1 MHDLLNISYI
11 FIYLISLI
19 GLLIF
24 IGKKIRNNCQLFM
37 PNEYKT
43 VKRIVNKISKKNDLG
58 DYPFTFS
65 ITAGSRGTWIA
76 KSLGLPKK
84 NHSCLHL
91 RHVNPF
97 IKYKGKLSN
106 EINEAIRQAYLLD
119 TVEACAYPNGYIQ
132 ISRSSFK
139 CNENFEDYL
148 AFVIGH
154 EISHVLN
161 EDSFNKS
168 LKVSKEGKTMKKKKK
183 IEFGFE
189 ISRECE
195 KEADI
200 CSAKML
206 INAGYSTS
214 IPIKAHDFI
223 AKKYGYGYETGKKD
237 THPGYE
243 DRRNNLID
251 FIYKNYPDSSDKKG
265 YTKGSW
271 KYDRKEN
278 TLTYKIKERYSPPQE
293 ENLKAATNLAKAFAG
308 EVIKKNQ
315 LKNVKI
321 DT

>member
-1 MHDLLNISYI
+1 MHDFLGISCI
-11 FIYLISLI
+11 FISLISL
-19 GLLIF
+19 LALIIF
-24 IGKKIRNNCQLFM
+24 LGKKVRNNSQLFM

-76 KSLGLPKK
+76 KSLGLPTK
-84 NHSCLHL
+84 NESCLHL
-91 RHVNPF
+91 KHVNPF
-97 IKYKGKLSN
+97 IKYKGKLSH

-139 CNENFEDYL
+139 SNENFEDYL

-168 LKVSKEGKTMKKKKK
+168 LKVSKEGKKMKTKKK

-223 AKKYGYGYETGKKD
+223 AKKYGYGYETEKNC

-243 DRRNNLID
+243 ERRNNLID
-251 FIYKNYPDSSDKKG
+251 FIFKNYPDFSEAKG

-278 TLTYKIKERYSPPQE
+278 TLTYKIKERYSPPKE
-293 ENLKAATNLAKAFAG
+293 ENLKAATNLAKAFEG
-308 EVIKKNQ
+308 EVIKN
-315 LKNVKI
+315 
-321 DT
+321 

>member
-1 MHDLLNISYI
+1 MYEIINTPY
-11 FIYLISLI
+11 IYLL
-19 GLLIF
+19 LLISIPIVIF
-24 IGKKIRNNCQLFM
+24 LGIKIRNNSQLFM
-37 PNEYKT
+37 PKEYKI
-43 VKRIVNKISKKNDLG
+43 VKKIVNKISKKNDLG

-76 KSLGLPKK
+76 KSLGLPTK
-84 NHSCLHL
+84 NESCLHL
-91 RHVNPF
+91 KHINPF
-97 IKYKGKLSN
+97 IKYEGKLSH

-139 CNENFEDYL
+139 SNENLEDYL

-168 LKVSKEGKTMKKKKK
+168 LKVSKEGKKLKTKKKM
-183 IEFGFE
+183 EFGFE
-189 ISRECE
+189 ISRDCE

-214 IPIKAHDFI
+214 IPVNAHDFI
-223 AKKYGYGYETGKKD
+223 AKKYGYGYETEKNC

-243 DRRNNLID
+243 ERRNNLID
-251 FIYKNYPDSSDKKG
+251 FIFKNYPDFSEIHKDQHS
-265 YTKGSW
+265 YTRGSW
-271 KYDRKEN
+271 HFDRKEN
-278 TLTYKIKERYSPPQE
+278 TLTYKIKERNSTAKGE
-293 ENLKAATNLAKAFAG
+293 SLKAATNLAKAFEG
-308 EVIKKNQ
+308 EVIKN
-315 LKNVKI
+315 
-321 DT
+321 

>member
-1 MHDLLNISYI
+1 MHDFLNISYI
-11 FIYLISLI
+11 FISLISLI
-19 GLLIF
+19 ALIIF
-24 IGKKIRNNCQLFM
+24 LGKKVRNNSQLFM

-76 KSLGLPKK
+76 KSLGLPTK
-84 NHSCLHL
+84 NESCLHL
-91 RHVNPF
+91 KHVNPF
-97 IKYKGKLSN
+97 IKYKGKLSH

-139 CNENFEDYL
+139 SNEDFEDYL

-168 LKVSKEGKTMKKKKK
+168 LKVSKEGKKLKTKKK
-183 IEFGFE
+183 IAYGFE
-189 ISRECE
+189 ISRDCE

-223 AKKYGYGYETGKKD
+223 AKKYGYGYETGKKC

-243 DRRNNLID
+243 DRRNNLMD
-251 FIYKNYPDSSDKKG
+251 FIFKNYSESSEKKG

-278 TLTYKIKERYSPPQE
+278 TLTYKIKERYSPPKE
-293 ENLKAATNLAKAFAG
+293 ENLKAATNLAKAFEG
-308 EVIKKNQ
+308 EVIKN
-315 LKNVKI
+315 
-321 DT
+321 

>member
-1 MHDLLNISYI
+1 MHDLLNLSTI
-11 FIYLISLI
+11 FLSLISLI
-19 GLLIF
+19 AILFFL
-24 IGKKIRNNCQLFM
+24 GKNIRNNSQLFM
-37 PNEYKT
+37 PKEYKT
-43 VKRIVNKISKKNDLG
+43 VQRIVNKISKKNDLG
-58 DYPFTFS
+58 DYPFIFS

-76 KSLGLPKK
+76 KSLGLSTK
-84 NHSCLHL
+84 NESCLHL
-91 RHVNPF
+91 KHVNPF
-97 IKYKGKLSN
+97 IKYKGKLSH

-139 CNENFEDYL
+139 SNEDFEDYL

-168 LKVSKEGKTMKKKKK
+168 LKVSKEGKKLKTKKR
-183 IEFGFE
+183 IEYGFE

-214 IPIKAHDFI
+214 IPVKAHDFI
-223 AKKYGYGYETGKKD
+223 AKKYGYGYETGKKC

-243 DRRNNLID
+243 ERRNNLID
-251 FIYKNYPDSSDKKG
+251 FIFKN
-265 YTKGSW
+265 
-271 KYDRKEN
+271 
-278 TLTYKIKERYSPPQE
+278 
-293 ENLKAATNLAKAFAG
+293 
-308 EVIKKNQ
+308 
-315 LKNVKI
+315 
-321 DT
+321 

>member
-1 MHDLLNISYI
+1 MHDFLGISCI
-11 FIYLISLI
+11 FISLISL
-19 GLLIF
+19 LALIIF
-24 IGKKIRNNCQLFM
+24 LGKKVRNNSQLFM

-76 KSLGLPKK
+76 KSLGLPTK
-84 NHSCLHL
+84 NESCLHL
-91 RHVNPF
+91 KHVNPF
-97 IKYKGKLSN
+97 IKYKGKLSD

-139 CNENFEDYL
+139 SNENFEDYL

-168 LKVSKEGKTMKKKKK
+168 LKVSKEGKKMKTKKK

-223 AKKYGYGYETGKKD
+223 AKKYGYGYETGKKC

-251 FIYKNYPDSSDKKG
+251 FIFKNYPDSSENKG

-278 TLTYKIKERYSPPQE
+278 TLTYKIKERYSPPKE
-293 ENLKAATNLAKAFAG
+293 ENLKAATNLAKAFEG
-308 EVIKKNQ
+308 EVIKN
-315 LKNVKI
+315 
-321 DT
+321 

>member
-1 MHDLLNISYI
+1 MHDFLNISYI
-11 FIYLISLI
+11 FISLISLMT
-19 GLLIF
+19 LI
-24 IGKKIRNNCQLFM
+24 IYLGKKVRNNSQLFM

-76 KSLGLPKK
+76 KSLGLPTK
-84 NHSCLHL
+84 NESCLHL
-91 RHVNPF
+91 KHVNPF
-97 IKYKGKLSN
+97 IKYKGKLSH

-139 CNENFEDYL
+139 SNEDFEDYL

-168 LKVSKEGKTMKKKKK
+168 LKVSKEGKKLKTKKK
-183 IEFGFE
+183 IAYGFE

-223 AKKYGYGYETGKKD
+223 AKKYGYGYETEKNC

-243 DRRNNLID
+243 ERRNNLID
-251 FIYKNYPDSSDKKG
+251 FIFKNYPDVSDAKG
-265 YTKGSW
+265 HTKGNW

-278 TLTYKIKERYSPPQE
+278 TLTYKIKESYSPPKE
-293 ENLKAATNLAKAFAG
+293 ENLKAATNLAKAFKG
-308 EVIKKNQ
+308 EVIKN
-315 LKNVKI
+315 
-321 DT
+321 

>member
-1 MHDLLNISYI
+1 MHDFLGISCI
-11 FIYLISLI
+11 FISLISL
-19 GLLIF
+19 LALIIF
-24 IGKKIRNNCQLFM
+24 LGKKVRNNSQLFM

-76 KSLGLPKK
+76 KSLGLPTK
-84 NHSCLHL
+84 NESCLHL
-91 RHVNPF
+91 KHVNPF
-97 IKYKGKLSN
+97 IKYKGKLSD

-139 CNENFEDYL
+139 SNENFEDYL

-168 LKVSKEGKTMKKKKK
+168 LKVSKEGKKMKTKKK

-223 AKKYGYGYETGKKD
+223 AKKYGYGYETGKKC

-251 FIYKNYPDSSDKKG
+251 FIYKNYPDFSDKKG

-271 KYDRKEN
+271 KYDRKQN
-278 TLTYKIKERYSPPQE
+278 TLIYKIKERYSPPKE
-293 ENLKAATNLAKAFAG
+293 ENLRGATNLAKAFEG
-308 EVIKKNQ
+308 EVIKN
-315 LKNVKI
+315 
-321 DT
+321 

>member
-1 MHDLLNISYI
+1 MHDFLGISCI
-11 FIYLISLI
+11 FISLISL
-19 GLLIF
+19 LALIIF
-24 IGKKIRNNCQLFM
+24 LGKKVRNNSQLFM

-76 KSLGLPKK
+76 KSLGLPTK
-84 NHSCLHL
+84 NESCLHL
-91 RHVNPF
+91 KHVNPF
-97 IKYKGKLSN
+97 IKYKGKLSH

-139 CNENFEDYL
+139 SNEDFEDYL

-168 LKVSKEGKTMKKKKK
+168 LKVSKEGKKMKTKKK

-223 AKKYGYGYETGKKD
+223 AKKNGYGYETGKNC

-243 DRRNNLID
+243 ERRNNLID
-251 FIYKNYPDSSDKKG
+251 FIFKNYPDFSEKKG

-278 TLTYKIKERYSPPQE
+278 TLTYKIKERYSPPKE
-293 ENLKAATNLAKAFAG
+293 ENLKAATNLAKAFEG
-308 EVIKKNQ
+308 EVIKN
-315 LKNVKI
+315 
-321 DT
+321 

>member
-1 MHDLLNISYI
+1 MHDLLNLSTLFIS
-11 FIYLISLI
+11 LISLI
-19 GLLIF
+19 TLLIF
-24 IGKKIRNNCQLFM
+24 IGKKIRNNSQLFM
-37 PNEYKT
+37 PKEYKT

-76 KSLGLPKK
+76 KSLGLSTK
-84 NHSCLHL
+84 NESCLHL
-91 RHVNPF
+91 KHVNPF
-97 IKYKGKLSN
+97 IKYKGKLSY

-119 TVEACAYPNGYIQ
+119 NVEACAYPNGYIQ

-161 EDSFNKS
+161 EDSFNNS
-168 LKVSKEGKTMKKKKK
+168 LKVSKEGKKLKTKKKM
-183 IEFGFE
+183 ELGFE
-189 ISRECE
+189 VSRDSER
-195 KEADI
+195 EADI

-223 AKKYGYGYETGKKD
+223 SKKIGYGYETEKKS

-243 DRRNNLID
+243 ERRNNLID
-251 FIYKNYPDSSDKKG
+251 FIFKNYPDSSENKG

-278 TLTYKIKERYSPPQE
+278 TLTYKIKERYSPPKE
-293 ENLKAATNLAKAFAG
+293 ENLKAATNLAKAFEG
-308 EVIKKNQ
+308 EVIKN
-315 LKNVKI
+315 
-321 DT
+321 

>member
-1 MHDLLNISYI
+1 MLDFLGISCI
-11 FIYLISLI
+11 FISLISL
-19 GLLIF
+19 LALIIF
-24 IGKKIRNNCQLFM
+24 LGKKVRNNSQLFM

-65 ITAGSRGTWIA
+65 ITSGSRGTWIA
-76 KSLGLPKK
+76 KSLGLTRK
-84 NHSCLHL
+84 NQSCYHL
-91 RHVNPF
+91 KHINPF
-97 IKYKGKLSN
+97 IKYKGKLSH
-106 EINEAIRQAYLLD
+106 EINEAIRQSYLLD
-119 TVEACAYPNGYIQ
+119 TIEAYAYPNGYIQ

-139 CNENFEDYL
+139 SNENLEDYL

-168 LKVSKEGKTMKKKKK
+168 LKVSKEGKKLKKKKR
-183 IEFGFE
+183 IEYGFE

-214 IPIKAHDFI
+214 IPVKAHDFI
-223 AKKYGYGYETGKKD
+223 AKKYGYGYETGKKC

-243 DRRNNLID
+243 ERRNNLID
-251 FIYKNYPDSSDKKG
+251 FIFKNYPDFSEAKG
-265 YTKGSW
+265 HTKGSW
-271 KYDRKEN
+271 EYDREEN
-278 TLTYKIKERYSPPQE
+278 TLTYKIKERYSPPKQ
-293 ENLKAATNLAKAFAG
+293 ENLKAATNLAKAFKG
-308 EVIKKNQ
+308 EVIKNESIKE
-315 LKNVKI
+315 
-321 DT
+321 

>member
-1 MHDLLNISYI
+1 MHDLLNLSII
-11 FIYLISLI
+11 FLSLI
-19 GLLIF
+19 VLIGILTF
-24 IGKKIRNNCQLFM
+24 LGKKIRNNSQLFM
-37 PNEYKT
+37 PKEYKI

-65 ITAGSRGTWIA
+65 ITSGSRGTWIA
-76 KSLGLPKK
+76 KSLGLTRK
-84 NHSCLHL
+84 NQSCYHL
-91 RHVNPF
+91 KHINPF
-97 IKYKGKLSN
+97 IKYKGKLSH
-106 EINEAIRQAYLLD
+106 EINEAIRQSYLLD
-119 TVEACAYPNGYIQ
+119 TIEAYAYPNGYIQ

-139 CNENFEDYL
+139 SNENLEDYL

-168 LKVSKEGKTMKKKKK
+168 LKVSKEGKKLKTKKR
-183 IEFGFE
+183 IEYGFE

-214 IPIKAHDFI
+214 IPVKAHDFI
-223 AKKYGYGYETGKKD
+223 AKKYGYGYETGKKC

-243 DRRNNLID
+243 ERRNNLID
-251 FIYKNYPDSSDKKG
+251 FIYKNYPDSSENKG

-278 TLTYKIKERYSPPQE
+278 TLTYKIKERYSPPKE
-293 ENLKAATNLAKAFAG
+293 ENLKAATNLAKAFEG
-308 EVIKKNQ
+308 EV
-315 LKNVKI
+315 LKNKI
-321 DT
+321 K

>member
-1 MHDLLNISYI
+1 MHDFLNISYI
-11 FIYLISLI
+11 FISLISLI
-19 GLLIF
+19 ALIIF
-24 IGKKIRNNCQLFM
+24 LGKKVRNNSQLFM

-76 KSLGLPKK
+76 KSLGLPTK
-84 NHSCLHL
+84 NESCLHL
-91 RHVNPF
+91 KHVNPF
-97 IKYKGKLSN
+97 IKYKGKLSD

-139 CNENFEDYL
+139 SNEDFEDYL

-168 LKVSKEGKTMKKKKK
+168 LKVSKEGKKLKTKKK
-183 IEFGFE
+183 IAYGFE

-214 IPIKAHDFI
+214 IPVKAHDFI
-223 AKKYGYGYETGKKD
+223 AKKNGYGYETEKNFS
-237 THPGYE
+237 HPGYE
-243 DRRNNLID
+243 ERRNNLID
-251 FIYKNYPDSSDKKG
+251 FIFKNYPDFSEAKG
-265 YTKGSW
+265 HTKGSW
-271 KYDRKEN
+271 EYDREEN
-278 TLTYKIKERYSPPQE
+278 TLTYKIKERYSPPKQ
-293 ENLKAATNLAKAFAG
+293 ENLKAATNLAKAFEG
-308 EVIKKNQ
+308 EVIKN
-315 LKNVKI
+315 
-321 DT
+321 

>member
-1 MHDLLNISYI
+1 MLDFLGISCI
-11 FIYLISLI
+11 FISLISL
-19 GLLIF
+19 LALIIF
-24 IGKKIRNNCQLFM
+24 LGKKVRNNSQLLM

-76 KSLGLPKK
+76 KSLGLPTK
-84 NHSCLHL
+84 NESCLHL
-91 RHVNPF
+91 KHVNPF
-97 IKYKGKLSN
+97 IKYKGKLSD

-139 CNENFEDYL
+139 SNEDFEDYL

-168 LKVSKEGKTMKKKKK
+168 LKVSKEGKKLKPKKKM
-183 IEFGFE
+183 EFGFE
-189 ISRECE
+189 ISRDCE

-223 AKKYGYGYETGKKD
+223 AKKYGYGYETGKNC

-251 FIYKNYPDSSDKKG
+251 FIYKNYPDFSENKG

-271 KYDRKEN
+271 KYDRKAH
-278 TLTYKIKERYSPPQE
+278 TLTYKIKERYSPPKE
-293 ENLKAATNLAKAFAG
+293 ENLKGATNLAKAFEG
-308 EVIKKNQ
+308 EVIKN
-315 LKNVKI
+315 
-321 DT
+321 

>member
-1 MHDLLNISYI
+1 MLDFLGISCI
-11 FIYLISLI
+11 FISLISL
-19 GLLIF
+19 LVLIIF
-24 IGKKIRNNCQLFM
+24 LGKKVRNNSQLFM
-37 PNEYKT
+37 PKEYKT
-43 VKRIVNKISKKNDLG
+43 IKKIVNRISKKNDLG

-65 ITAGSRGTWIA
+65 ITAGSRGAWIA

-84 NHSCLHL
+84 NESCLHL
-91 RHVNPF
+91 KHVDPF
-97 IKYKGKLSN
+97 IKYKGKLSH

-161 EDSFNKS
+161 EDSFNSS
-168 LKVSKEGKTMKKKKK
+168 LKVSKEGKNLKKKKT
-183 IEFGFE
+183 IEYGFE

-206 INAGYSTS
+206 INAGYSTY

-223 AKKYGYGYETGKKD
+223 SKKYGYAYETGKKC

-251 FIYKNYPDSSDKKG
+251 FICKNYSESSEKKG

-278 TLTYKIKERYSPPQE
+278 TLTYKIKERYSPPKE
-293 ENLKAATNLAKAFAG
+293 ENLKAATNLMKAFEG
-308 EVIKKNQ
+308 EVIKN
-315 LKNVKI
+315 
-321 DT
+321 

>member
-1 MHDLLNISYI
+1 MLDFLDISCI
-11 FIYLISLI
+11 FISLISL
-19 GLLIF
+19 LALIIF
-24 IGKKIRNNCQLFM
+24 LGKKVRNNSQLFM

-76 KSLGLPKK
+76 KSLGLPTK
-84 NHSCLHL
+84 NESCLHL
-91 RHVNPF
+91 KHVNPF
-97 IKYKGKLSN
+97 IKYKGKLSD

-139 CNENFEDYL
+139 SNENFEDYL

-168 LKVSKEGKTMKKKKK
+168 LKVSKEGKKMKTKKK

-223 AKKYGYGYETGKKD
+223 AKKYGYGYETEKNC

-243 DRRNNLID
+243 ERRNNLID
-251 FIYKNYPDSSDKKG
+251 FIFKNYPDFSDAKG

-278 TLTYKIKERYSPPQE
+278 TLTYKIKERYSPPKE
-293 ENLKAATNLAKAFAG
+293 ENLKAATNLAKAFKG
-308 EVIKKNQ
+308 EVIKN
-315 LKNVKI
+315 
-321 DT
+321 

>member
-1 MHDLLNISYI
+1 MHDLLNLSSI
-11 FIYLISLI
+11 FLSLISLI
-19 GLLIF
+19 GILFFL
-24 IGKKIRNNCQLFM
+24 GKNIRNNSQLFM

-76 KSLGLPKK
+76 KSLGLPTK
-84 NHSCLHL
+84 NESCLHL
-91 RHVNPF
+91 KHVNPF
-97 IKYKGKLSN
+97 IKYKGKLSD

-139 CNENFEDYL
+139 SNENFEDYL

-168 LKVSKEGKTMKKKKK
+168 LKVSKEGKKLKKKKK
-183 IEFGFE
+183 MEFGFE
-189 ISRECE
+189 ISRDCE

-223 AKKYGYGYETGKKD
+223 AKKNGYGYETGKNC

-243 DRRNNLID
+243 ERRNNLID
-251 FIYKNYPDSSDKKG
+251 FIFKNYPDFTDKKG

-278 TLTYKIKERYSPPQE
+278 TLTYKIKERYSPTKE
-293 ENLKAATNLAKAFAG
+293 ENLKAANNLAKVFEG
-308 EVIKKNQ
+308 EVIKN
-315 LKNVKI
+315 
-321 DT
+321 

>member
-1 MHDLLNISYI
+1 MHDLLNLSTI
-11 FIYLISLI
+11 FISLISLI
-19 GLLIF
+19 TLLIF
-24 IGKKIRNNCQLFM
+24 IGKKIRNNSQLFM
-37 PNEYKT
+37 PKEYKT
-43 VKRIVNKISKKNDLG
+43 VQRIVNKISKKNDLG
-58 DYPFTFS
+58 DYPFIFS

-76 KSLGLPKK
+76 KSLGLSTK
-84 NHSCLHL
+84 NESCLHL
-91 RHVNPF
+91 KHVNPF

-119 TVEACAYPNGYIQ
+119 NVEACAYPNGYIQ

-139 CNENFEDYL
+139 SNEDFEDYL

-168 LKVSKEGKTMKKKKK
+168 LKVSKEGKKLKTKKK
-183 IEFGFE
+183 IAYGFE

-223 AKKYGYGYETGKKD
+223 AKKDGYGYETGKNC

-243 DRRNNLID
+243 ERRNNLID
-251 FIYKNYPDSSDKKG
+251 FIFKNYPDFTDKKG

-278 TLTYKIKERYSPPQE
+278 TLTYKIKERYSPPKE
-293 ENLKAATNLAKAFAG
+293 ENLKAATNLAKAFEG
-308 EVIKKNQ
+308 EVIKN
-315 LKNVKI
+315 
-321 DT
+321 

>member
-1 MHDLLNISYI
+1 MHDLLNLSII
-11 FIYLISLI
+11 FLSLI
-19 GLLIF
+19 VLIALLF
-24 IGKKIRNNCQLFM
+24 FLGKKIRNNSQLFM
-37 PNEYKT
+37 PKEYKI

-65 ITAGSRGTWIA
+65 ITSGSRGTWIA
-76 KSLGLPKK
+76 KSLGLTRK
-84 NHSCLHL
+84 NQSCYHL
-91 RHVNPF
+91 KHINPF
-97 IKYKGKLSN
+97 IKYKGKLSH
-106 EINEAIRQAYLLD
+106 EINEAIRQSYLLD
-119 TVEACAYPNGYIQ
+119 TIEAYAYPNGYIQ

-139 CNENFEDYL
+139 SNENLEDYL

-168 LKVSKEGKTMKKKKK
+168 LKVSKEGKKLKTKKR
-183 IEFGFE
+183 IEYGFE

-223 AKKYGYGYETGKKD
+223 AKKDGYGYETGKKD

-243 DRRNNLID
+243 ERRNNLID
-251 FIYKNYPDSSDKKG
+251 FIFKNYPDFSEAKG

-271 KYDRKEN
+271 EYDREEN
-278 TLTYKIKERYSPPQE
+278 TLTYKIKERYSPPKQ
-293 ENLKAATNLAKAFAG
+293 ENLKAATNLAKAFKG
-308 EVIKKNQ
+308 EVIKNESIKE
-315 LKNVKI
+315 
-321 DT
+321 

>member
-1 MHDLLNISYI
+1 MHDLLNLSII
-11 FIYLISLI
+11 FLSLI
-19 GLLIF
+19 VLIAILF
-24 IGKKIRNNCQLFM
+24 FLGKKIRNNSQLFM
-37 PNEYKT
+37 PKEYKI

-76 KSLGLPKK
+76 KSLGLPTK
-84 NHSCLHL
+84 NESCLHL
-91 RHVNPF
+91 KHVNPF
-97 IKYKGKLSN
+97 IKYKGKLSD

-139 CNENFEDYL
+139 SNEDFEDYL

-168 LKVSKEGKTMKKKKK
+168 LKVSKEGKKLKKKKK
-183 IEFGFE
+183 MEFGFE
-189 ISRECE
+189 ISRDCE

-223 AKKYGYGYETGKKD
+223 AKKDGYGYETGKKC

-251 FIYKNYPDSSDKKG
+251 FIFKNYPDFSDAKG

-271 KYDRKEN
+271 KYDRNEN
-278 TLTYKIKERYSPPQE
+278 TLTYKIKERYSPPKE
-293 ENLKAATNLAKAFAG
+293 ENLKAATNLAKAFEG
-308 EVIKKNQ
+308 EVIKN
-315 LKNVKI
+315 
-321 DT
+321 